1 MLAASFDDK
10 TSALDACKS
19 GSLMRN
25 DEIAEILDEIADML
39 ELRDDNFY
47 HKRAYRLAAEGVR
60 DFPQPIELLPRDQL
74 QKIRGIG
81 PNLAS
86 KLATLLETGELPL
99 LKELREKF
107 PRALLEL
114 KSIPGL
120 GANRIKLLAEL
131 LNIRSRADLKRA
143 VDSGSLAG
151 LKGFGPKMQE
161 RLRKSLAIETGP
173 SKGETRRALY
183 GEAAPIAGRLI
194 SHLRRH
200 PYVERA
206 EVAGSFRRRADT
218 VGDLKLLAAS
228 AEPESVKRH
237 FLDFPGIVHA
247 IRPGASSDAS
257 VIVSGGLRVELHVV
271 APQNWSAA
279 LIWFTGSK
287 SHCAQLQSVARARG
301 LRFDGPALLR
311 DGASMATRTEEEVY
325 RALDLFWIP
334 PELREARGEF
344 EAAEHRLPALLELAD
359 LRGDLHT
366 HSTWTDGR
374 ASIEQMARS
383 AEKHRLEYFALTD
396 HSQRL
401 KMVNGL
407 DPARLRDQWREIDS
421 VRERVPGVKLLRGI
435 EVDILEDGEL
445 DLPQDV
451 LAELDWVVASVH
463 SKLDQEP
470 AAMTERL
477 LRAIRNPMVDV
488 IGHPTGR
495 LIGRRNPS
503 NFDLDAVLRAAS
515 QEGCALEVNSQVDR
529 LDLRDE
535 FCREAKR
542 AGVKLVIS
550 TDAHRHTGFSLLVNG
565 VNQARRGWIEAND
578 VLNTRPLAKLRQG
591 RKLRE

>member
-19 GSLMRN
+19 GSLMHN

-60 DFPQPIELLPRDQL
+60 DFPQPIELLPHDQL

-86 KLATLLETGELPL
+86 KLATLLETGE
-99 LKELREKF
+99 
-107 PRALLEL
+107 
-114 KSIPGL
+114 
-120 GANRIKLLAEL
+120 
-131 LNIRSRADLKRA
+131 
-143 VDSGSLAG
+143 
-151 LKGFGPKMQE
+151 Q
-161 RLRKSLAIETGP
+161 
-173 SKGETRRALY
+173 
-183 GEAAPIAGRLI
+183 
-194 SHLRRH
+194 
-200 PYVERA
+200 
-206 EVAGSFRRRADT
+206 
-218 VGDLKLLAAS
+218 
-228 AEPESVKRH
+228 
-237 FLDFPGIVHA
+237 
-247 IRPGASSDAS
+247 
-257 VIVSGGLRVELHVV
+257 
-271 APQNWSAA
+271 
-279 LIWFTGSK
+279 
-287 SHCAQLQSVARARG
+287 
-301 LRFDGPALLR
+301 
-311 DGASMATRTEEEVY
+311 
-325 RALDLFWIP
+325 
-334 PELREARGEF
+334 LREARGEF

-383 AEKHRLEYFALTD
+383 VEKHRLEYFALTD

-542 AGVKLVIS
+542 AGLKLVIS
-550 TDAHRHTGFSLLVNG
+550 TDAHRHAGFSLLVNG
-565 VNQARRGWIEAND
+565 VNQARQGWIEAND
-578 VLNTRPLAKLRQG
+578 VLNTRPLAKLRQ
-591 RKLRE
+591 RRSIRE